1 LLQSRLIKRIERIYR
16 LRLLYALHIT
26 LYGTLMVLG
35 VLTVD
40 PSRWQMMMF
49 VGLAWLPVLL
59 AHTTAQ
65 TVLELRE
72 RRTPVYQPIPMQSLN
87 RYALP
92 IILYDEQG
100 NPVGGDDSLNK
111 MNYLPR

>member
-72 RRTPVYQPIPMQSLN
+72 RCAPAYQPIPMQPLN

-92 IILYDEQG
+92 VILYDEQC
-100 NPVGGDDSLNK
+100 NPLNGDDSLSK

>member
-1 LLQSRLIKRIERIYR
+1 MLQSRLIKRIERIYR
-16 LRLLYALHIT
+16 LRMLYALHLTI
-26 LYGTLMVLG
+26 YGTLMVLG

-65 TVLELRE
+65 TVMELRE
-72 RRTPVYQPIPMQSLN
+72 RCTPAYQPISPPLN

-100 NPVGGDDSLNK
+100 NPIGGDDSLSK